1 MIEIRNV
8 TKTFNSGTVN
18 EHKAID
24 NLSLT
29 LNDGDFITVI
39 GSNGAGKS
47 TLLNIISGSISSD
60 VGLILLNG
68 TDVSN
73 LSEHKRAP
81 YFGRVFQDPMKGTA
95 TDMTVIENLAL
106 AKGRGRSRS
115 LFRWSIRRKDKAYYE
130 EQLKSL
136 GLGLES
142 RIHQKVGVL
151 SGGQRQAI
159 TLLMATMA
167 QKPSYNRIR
176 KDYIKFNPSRR
187 DEAKKEVTTA
197 LKQYFREYL
206 DGRKEI
212 KKQVSLE
219 VKTLKAKRKDL
230 KKDFKKSFKILKKDD
245 SIEKELLKSE
255 KNKYRL
261 SKKEINASIGACKK
275 SKKPKFK
282 ELYKT
287 FDSKVREFDVTKP
300 VLLLDEHTAALD
312 PKTAAK
318 VLEITDRIVK
328 EQHLTTIMITHNMN
342 DAIKYGNRLIM
353 MSKGKIAVD
362 ISGEEKKK
370 LTIPQLL
377 DMFSNASGNDV
388 LADSAIL

>member
-1 MIEIRNV
+1 MIEIKNI
-8 TKTFNSGTVN
+8 TKTFNPGTIN

-24 NLSLT
+24 NLNLV

-47 TLLNIISGSISSD
+47 TLLNIISGSIHAD
-60 VGLILLNG
+60 QGFILLNG
-68 TDVSN
+68 VDVAG

-81 YFGRVFQDPMKGTA
+81 YFGHVFQDPMKGTA

-106 AKGRGRSRS
+106 AKGRGKRRS
-115 LFRWSIRRKDKAYYE
+115 LFRWSISKKDTKFYE

-142 RIHQKVGVL
+142 RLYQKVGLL

-159 TLLMATMA
+159 TLLMATIA
-167 QKPSYNRIR
+167 QKPSFNQIR
-176 KDYIKFNPSRR
+176 RDYVKFNPLKRE
-187 DEAKKEVTTA
+187 EAKKEVETV
-197 LKQYFREYL
+197 YRNE
-206 DGRKEI
+206 
-212 KKQVSLE
+212 
-219 VKTLKAKRKDL
+219 L
-230 KKDFKKSFKILKKDD
+230 KKYKETKKAILKDN
-245 SIEKELLKSE
+245 S
-255 KNKYRL
+255 L
-261 SKKEINASIGACKK
+261 SLADKITKKKEAYAH
-275 SKKPKFK
+275 
-282 ELYKT
+282 
-287 FDSKVREFDVTKP
+287 FDEQMRKYDVTKP

-353 MSKGKIAVD
+353 MSNGKIAVNV
-362 ISGEEKKK
+362 SGKKK
-370 LTIPQLL
+370 QDLTITELL
-377 DMFSNASGNDV
+377 DMFSSASGNDT
-388 LADSAIL
+388 LSDSAILG